1 MKVDPRIANLLTDK
15 LEVEAELVVP
25 GAALE
30 QLELDSLAQ
39 VEFVDS
45 LQSEFGVTVD
55 DDEVTGAMTLDEVT
69 DLLRSKGAPL

>member
-1 MKVDPRIANLLTDK
+1 MEVDPRIANLLTEK

-25 GAALE
+25 GAALQ

-69 DLLRSKGAPL
+69 ELLRSKGASL